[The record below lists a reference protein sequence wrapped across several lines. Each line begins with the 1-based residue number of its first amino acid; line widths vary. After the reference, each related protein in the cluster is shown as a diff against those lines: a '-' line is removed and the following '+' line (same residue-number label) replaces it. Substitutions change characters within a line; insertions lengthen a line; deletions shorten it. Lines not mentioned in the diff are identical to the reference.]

1 MSYFGDA
8 VVKAIKEI
16 RKSIGADKN
25 RCFEQLYK
33 MTANHLRNVA
43 VFYLDDKSL
52 ADDVVS
58 ESFVRV
64 IVYIDSANED
74 RDGYNWLCKIVE
86 NEARRMNQKY
96 RRESVGLPINHSDEA
111 SESNFRA
118 YLEQMEDKNRIESAI
133 SKCSEDMQDLYTLRY
148 RCNKTYQEIGE
159 LKRISAPAVVKRV
172 QKLNEFIRKE
182 LASSD
187 AD

>member
-1 MSYFGDA
+1 
-8 VVKAIKEI
+8 
-16 RKSIGADKN
+16 
-25 RCFEQLYK
+25 
-33 MTANHLRNVA
+33 
-43 VFYLDDKSL
+43 
-52 ADDVVS
+52 
-58 ESFVRV
+58 
-64 IVYIDSANED
+64 
-74 RDGYNWLCKIVE
+74 
-86 NEARRMNQKY
+86 MNQKY
-96 RRESVGLPINHSDEA
+96 RRESVGRPINHSDEA

-182 LASSD
+182 LESSD

>member
-1 MSYFGDA
+1 MSRSRREINALLTAIKKGNKLKQQELHDKTVNKLKVVALTYAEDKNDWEDIVNESYF
-8 VVKAIKEI
+8 KAIK
-16 RKSIGADKN
+16 
-25 RCFEQLYK
+25 
-33 MTANHLRNVA
+33 
-43 VFYLDDKSL
+43 
-52 ADDVVS
+52 
-58 ESFVRV
+58 
-64 IVYIDSANED
+64 YIHTFKEYM
-74 RDGYNWLCKIVE
+74 DGYNWLCKIVE

-182 LASSD
+182 LESSD